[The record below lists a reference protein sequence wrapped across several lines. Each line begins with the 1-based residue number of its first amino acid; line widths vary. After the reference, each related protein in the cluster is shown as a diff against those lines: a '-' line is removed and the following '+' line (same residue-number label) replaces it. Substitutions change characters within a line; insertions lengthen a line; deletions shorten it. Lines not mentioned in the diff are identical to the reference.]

1 MAITAQDVNKLRQ
14 STGAG
19 MMDCKKALVESE
31 GDFEKAVDLL
41 RKKGQKVSA
50 KRADNETTEGSVFVE
65 SNENGSTGY
74 LLALSCETDFVAKND
89 DFQGFGS
96 KLIKAAADN
105 DAADVAAVK
114 ALALAD
120 GKTVEE
126 SLIDY
131 IGKIGEK
138 IEISSFI
145 KVTADKVV
153 PYIHSN
159 LKLGVL
165 VGLTGSG
172 SDAAVQ
178 IGKDV
183 AMQIA
188 AMNPVALDKNG
199 VDQSTIDREL
209 AVGREQA
216 LAEGKPEQIIDKI
229 AQGKLNKY
237 FKDNTLLS
245 QPFVKDGS
253 KTVEQILKEVDSNLT
268 VADFKRVAIG

>member
-19 MMDCKKALVESE
+19 MMDCKKALVEAE

-41 RKKGQKVSA
+41 RAKGQKVSA
-50 KRADNETTEGSVFVE
+50 KRADNETTEGSVFIQT
-65 SNENGSTGY
+65 NDGGSVGY

-89 DFQGFGS
+89 DFQGFGNS
-96 KLIKAAADN
+96 ILKAAAEN
-105 DAADVAAVK
+105 DATDIAAVK
-114 ALALAD
+114 AIKLSD
-120 GKTVEE
+120 GRTVEDTVV
-126 SLIDY
+126 DY

-138 IEISSFI
+138 IEISNFV

-159 LKLGVL
+159 FKLGVL
-165 VGLTGSG
+165 VGLSG
-172 SDAAVQ
+172 ATSKAEEV
-178 IGKDV
+178 GKDV

-188 AMNPVALDKNG
+188 AMNPVALKKEEVAQD
-199 VDQSTIDREL
+199 VVDREL

-216 LAEGKPEQIIDKI
+216 LAEGKPEAMIEKI
-229 AQGKLNKY
+229 AAGKLNKF

-245 QPFVKDGS
+245 QPFVKDNS
-253 KTVEQILKEVDSNLT
+253 KSVEQILKDVDQTLT
-268 VADFKRVAIG
+268 VSEFKRVAIG